1 MTKAL
6 DIAQVALWTITY
18 VLIVLYGFKYRKQR
32 VLLMP
37 LFSGSLNFA
46 WEINALYKA
55 GMIGRAVWAILDV
68 VILVHN
74 IRLLSAK
81 KRIVYTGWTGVA
93 AVVLF
98 FAFDTFGMRSLL
110 FSVFIIDVIM
120 SVEYLVLVKK
130 IARNGKILIGI
141 TRTLGDAA
149 AWLAYAKETIFV
161 GIAGAVVLIL
171 NLLYLSCC
179 FEEESKAK
187 RKKDVM
193 AYKCN

>member
-6 DIAQVALWTITY
+6 DIAQVVLWTITY

-81 KRIVYTGWTGVA
+81 KRIVYTG
-93 AVVLF
+93 
-98 FAFDTFGMRSLL
+98 
-110 FSVFIIDVIM
+110 
-120 SVEYLVLVKK
+120 
-130 IARNGKILIGI
+130 
-141 TRTLGDAA
+141 
-149 AWLAYAKETIFV
+149 
-161 GIAGAVVLIL
+161 
-171 NLLYLSCC
+171 
-179 FEEESKAK
+179 
-187 RKKDVM
+187 
-193 AYKCN
+193 

>member
-1 MTKAL
+1 MTRAL

-46 WEINALYKA
+46 WEINALYKS

-74 IRLLSAK
+74 IKLLSAK
-81 KRIVYTGWTGVA
+81 KRIVYTGWAGIA
-93 AVVLF
+93 AVALF
-98 FAFDTFGMRSLL
+98 FAFNSFGIKFMLVSSFVIDT
-110 FSVFIIDVIM
+110 VIA
-120 SVEYLVLVKK
+120 VEYLVFVKK

-149 AWLAYAKETIFV
+149 AWLAYAKETIFA

-187 RKKDVM
+187 KEKGCDGI
-193 AYKCN
+193 

>member
-46 WEINALYKA
+46 WEINALYKS
-55 GMIGRAVWAILDV
+55 GMIGQTVCTVLDV
-68 VILVHN
+68 IILIHN

-81 KRIVYTGWTGVA
+81 KRIVYTGWTGIA
-93 AVVLF
+93 AVALF
-98 FAFDTFGMRSLL
+98 FAFNSFGTKFMLVSSFVIDT
-110 FSVFIIDVIM
+110 VIA
-120 SVEYLVLVKK
+120 VEYLVFVKK

-187 RKKDVM
+187 KEKG
-193 AYKCN
+193 CGGI

>member
-1 MTKAL
+1 
-6 DIAQVALWTITY
+6 
-18 VLIVLYGFKYRKQR
+18 
-32 VLLMP
+32 MP

-46 WEINALYKA
+46 WEINALYKS

-74 IRLLSAK
+74 FRLLSAK
-81 KRIVYTGWTGVA
+81 KRIVYTGWAGIA
-93 AVVLF
+93 AVALF
-98 FAFDTFGMRSLL
+98 FTFNSFGIKFMLVSSFVIDT
-110 FSVFIIDVIM
+110 VIA
-120 SVEYLVLVKK
+120 VEYLVFVKK

-187 RKKDVM
+187 KEKGCDGI
-193 AYKCN
+193 